1 MSTLYFRVSSSDNS
15 LGSCLTKIM
24 QIKDFSEEVIREPL
38 PSPYKTS
45 YVLKI
50 IVVNGDLDTC
60 GETFTS
66 GTKEGKDW
74 IPF

>member
-1 MSTLYFRVSSSDNS
+1 
-15 LGSCLTKIM
+15 M